1 MNFISL
7 FLLGFFFSFVGS
19 ISPSMLNMTA
29 LKISLENGKKG
40 TYKYALGVS
49 LVVILQAYIA
59 VFLTKYIAEN
69 QVVLEY
75 LEKAGI
81 VVFIFLSFYFYKE
94 SKKSKL
100 KKAITNVKKET
111 PFLKGILLSTL
122 NMFAI
127 PFFCIVTSI
136 LDAFSLFSFSFTP
149 VLFFVLG
156 SVIGTFYILFLY
168 GKYAKKIQNKTGKLT
183 KDINIILSIITALVA
198 FFSVIKLF
206 LNK

>member
-1 MNFISL
+1 MNSISFFL
-7 FLLGFFFSFVGS
+7 FGFLFSFLGS

-40 TYKYALGVS
+40 TCKYAFGVS
-49 LVVILQAYIA
+49 LIVILQAYIA
-59 VFLTKYIAEN
+59 VFLTKYISEN

-75 LEKAGI
+75 LEKFGI
-81 VVFIFLSFYFYKE
+81 GIFIFLSFYFYRE

-100 KKAITNVKKET
+100 KKAITNVQKET
-111 PFLKGILLSTL
+111 PFLEGIFLSIL
-122 NMFAI
+122 NMFSI
-127 PFFCIVTSI
+127 PFFCVVISI
-136 LDAFSLFSFSFTP
+136 LEAFSLFSFRFTP

-183 KDINIILSIITALVA
+183 KEINGILSIITALVA
-198 FFSVIKLF
+198 FFSAIKF
-206 LNK
+206 F

>member
-149 VLFFVLG
+149 VLLFCFRVCNRN
-156 SVIGTFYILFLY
+156 ILYPFLIW
-168 GKYAKKIQNKTGKLT
+168 KICKKNSK
-183 KDINIILSIITALVA
+183 
-198 FFSVIKLF
+198 
-206 LNK
+206 